1 MGGLPI
7 YSLFLRFYITPVI
20 ALIAAGVTFV
30 ALNRKQS
37 VYQKSFIKK
46 VNKIKDRQKQYENEK
61 NETKL
66 DKRIKKHAK
75 AVKRLERRI
84 KRAMFFNRN
93 IVITNPTLTE
103 NANLALPNQTPFTFE
118 SKLDDLINKY
128 NAKHKRQKTV
138 NCSGKKTI
146 AFETRP
152 LTDEEIE
159 RLERTSTEIETN
171 GSKQTYSDIYKSE
184 QDILTH

>member
-20 ALIAAGVTFV
+20 ALIVAGVTFV

-61 NETKL
+61 DETKL
-66 DKRIKKHAK
+66 AKRTKKHAK
-75 AVKRLERRI
+75 AVKKLERRI

-103 NANLALPNQTPFTFE
+103 KTNLALPNQTPFTFE
-118 SKLDDLINKY
+118 SKLDDLINEF
-128 NAKHKRQKTV
+128 NVKHKRQKTV
-138 NCSGKKTI
+138 NCSGKKTN
-146 AFETRP
+146 AFETRA
-152 LTDEEIE
+152 LTDEEIKK
-159 RLERTSTEIETN
+159 LQKVSTEVKTN
-171 GSKQTYSDIYKSE
+171 STKKTYSDIYKSE